1 MSQYDD
7 VMNKKAVALRYDEN
21 RDIAPVIVASG
32 LGYMAERIVE
42 VANEN
47 GVPVYED
54 NSLATVLTQ
63 LDLGTAIPEEL
74 YQAIVDIY
82 AYFLRYNP
90 DKVREAEEAREAER
104 RAREEAA
111 AREDE
116 DAEGEGEGNEASA
129 VGIGDAGDEAPAKAP
144 GRAVKTAKAARPAG
158 SAKTAK
164 PAGSARTAR
173 PAGAVKPAKPA
184 GKAKAGQAT
193 GKTRAAKPQE
203 K

>member
-21 RDIAPVIVASG
+21 KDVAPVIVASG

-42 VANEN
+42 MANEN

-82 AYFLRYNP
+82 AYFLKYNP
-90 DKVREAEEAREAER
+90 QKVKEAEEAAKEAER
-104 RAREEAA
+104 KAREEAA
-111 AREDE
+111 DREEEAE
-116 DAEGEGEGNEASA
+116 DAGGESAEEGALGE
-129 VGIGDAGDEAPAKAP
+129 VEAPSAAAGTKAP
-144 GRAVKTAKAARPAG
+144 ARSAGQKKAATARPKGQARQPKAKAA
-158 SAKTAK
+158 
-164 PAGSARTAR
+164 
-173 PAGAVKPAKPA
+173 VKPV
-184 GKAKAGQAT
+184 GQT
-193 GKTRAAKPQE
+193 GRKQK
-203 K
+203 